1 MEANKKTYTIEVE
14 EKDGMTTMTR
24 INDGFNALELL
35 GILEL
40 TQQDIVNQI
49 KDSEESDIDVVK
61 REIVED

>member
-1 MEANKKTYTIEVE
+1 MAKQVYTITIED
-14 EKDGMTTMTR
+14 KDGVKKMTR
-24 INDGFNALELL
+24 RNDGFNALELL

-49 KDSEESDIDVVK
+49 RDSEESDIDVVK